1 MKKCKGKKTADDE
14 ENRGGRG
21 SDEDDSEMEEPRWK
35 VREAR
40 FKQKV
45 SLVALRA
52 ATLIYA
58 SSHRPKKPFRRRK
71 FLKRPSQMQKWGKY
85 LICNRNSWL

>member
-1 MKKCKGKKTADDE
+1 MAEIAIVVISRRRRKKRKRMKKRKGKKTVDDE

-21 SDEDDSEMEEPRWK
+21 SDEDDSETEEARWK

-58 SSHRPKKPFRRRK
+58 SSHRPKSRFEDA
-71 FLKRPSQMQKWGKY
+71 
-85 LICNRNSWL
+85 NS